1 MLFGP
6 SRDLGKALP
15 VASFPADGR
24 LCPSI
29 VSDPRPRDTRRLSQL
44 CQGSSPSNSGD
55 FLDGP
60 VSLPSTRGLRVSP
73 EPERPGSEPSPAPL
87 LPVGAPPLLTS
98 ACPALSPRPCRAGCL
113 GKGHHLSRCPSRGGN
128 RLTAVIPRT
137 LPVGVPGLPR
147 QSTASWEAPSRR
159 GSSWDRS
166 GGVGRAGSSRL
177 CGDLARAPLPAPGS
191 SSNVAASPHVCL
203 HPYVD
208 FFSLSLHVCFSLY
221 EDTSHWMRDPP

>member
-1 MLFGP
+1 MTQPPAWGPTEPTGRRALGWKPPLTDQPLSWMGDRVQGGPVLFGP

-128 RLTAVIPRT
+128 R
-137 LPVGVPGLPR
+137 
-147 QSTASWEAPSRR
+147 
-159 GSSWDRS
+159 
-166 GGVGRAGSSRL
+166 
-177 CGDLARAPLPAPGS
+177 
-191 SSNVAASPHVCL
+191 
-203 HPYVD
+203 
-208 FFSLSLHVCFSLY
+208 
-221 EDTSHWMRDPP
+221 